1 MEILHNGFTL
11 DTPGD
16 CFPLTTDSMLLAG
29 IVKLERNARVL
40 DLGSGCGTLG
50 VLLCARND
58 SCTVTGVEI
67 SMDAHHAAEE
77 NIRRNSLQ
85 SRLSSV
91 CADIRSIPQTIQAG
105 SFDICVSNPPYFT
118 GGFPAAGDSRT
129 RNDATCPPDALCS
142 AAAKALRWGGYL
154 HLVHKPDKLAQL
166 CTCATQAGLEPKEL
180 TLVRHTKDSPIS
192 LILLRC
198 KKGAKPGLTVTEL
211 TLREPDG
218 TLTAQYRKLYCM
230 EEA

>member
-29 IVKLERNARVL
+29 SVKLERNARVL
-40 DLGSGCGTLG
+40 DLGSGYGTLG
-50 VLLCARND
+50 VLLCARNE
-58 SCTVTGVEI
+58 SCTVTGVEL
-67 SMDAHHAAEE
+67 SMDAHLAAED

-91 CADIRSIPQTIQAG
+91 CADIRSIPPTIQAG

-129 RNDATCPPDALCS
+129 RSDITCPPDDLCRT
-142 AAAKALRWGGYL
+142 AAKALRWGGYL
-154 HLVHKPDKLAQL
+154 YLVHKPDKLAQL
-166 CTCATQAGLEPKEL
+166 CACASQAGLEPKEL
-180 TLVRHTKDSPIS
+180 TLVRHNSSCPIS

-198 KKGAKPGLTVTEL
+198 KKGAKPGLTVAEL

-218 TLTAQYRKLYCM
+218 TPTEQYRKLYCM

>member
-50 VLLCARND
+50 VLLCARNE

-67 SMDAHHAAEE
+67 SEGAHKAALE
-77 NIRRNSLQ
+77 NICRNGLS
-85 SRLSSV
+85 SRLFSV
-91 CADIRSIPQTIQAG
+91 CADIRSIPQEIQPG

-129 RNDATCPPDALCS
+129 RSDATCPPEALCS
-142 AAAKALRWGGYL
+142 AAAKALRWGGYFY
-154 HLVHKPDKLAQL
+154 LVHKPDKLAQL
-166 CTCATQAGLEPKEL
+166 CACATQAGLEPKEL
-180 TLVRHTKDSPIS
+180 TLVRHTKDAPIS

-218 TLTAQYRKLYCM
+218 MPTAQYRKLYCM